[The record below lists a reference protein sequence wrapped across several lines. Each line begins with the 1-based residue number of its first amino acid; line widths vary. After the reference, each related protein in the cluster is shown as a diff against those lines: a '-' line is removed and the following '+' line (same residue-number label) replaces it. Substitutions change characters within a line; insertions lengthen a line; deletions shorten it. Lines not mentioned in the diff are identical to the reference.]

1 MREPALSVV
10 VIGRNEGERLKR
22 CLDSVTVMDPLRGS
36 VELLYVDSA
45 STDGS
50 AERASECGAKV
61 IRINPSRPCAA
72 AGRNAG
78 WKAASATI
86 VLFLDGDTVLAPEF
100 VADSLHHFDDP
111 RIAVVFGRRSE
122 IKPEASI
129 FNRVLDLDWVYPE
142 GQALFCGGDA
152 LIRRSVLEEV
162 NGFDERLIAGEEPE
176 MCWRIRARGY
186 NIMGVDRAMVAHDLA
201 MTRWSQYW
209 RRALRSGFA
218 LAEISTRFRHTS
230 SPLWLRESRRNIL
243 QGIIMLALFLLAPTL
258 AIVCHTPIPIVLAI
272 GIVSL
277 LAVRTAYRD
286 RWKSRRLVTLLLYG
300 LHSHVQHIPILFGQ
314 LMYRQARRTGRVQGL
329 IEYKSANDNPL
340 RHIESYVAD
349 RLPRA

>member
-1 MREPALSVV
+1 
-10 VIGRNEGERLKR
+10 
-22 CLDSVTVMDPLRGS
+22 
-36 VELLYVDSA
+36 
-45 STDGS
+45 
-50 AERASECGAKV
+50 V
-61 IRINPSRPCAA
+61 IRINPARPCAA

-78 WKAASATI
+78 WKAASAAI
-86 VLFLDGDTVLAPEF
+86 ILFLDGDTVLAPKF
-100 VADSLHHFDDP
+100 VADSLHHFNDQ
-111 RIAVVFGRRSE
+111 RIAVVFGRCRE
-122 IKPEASI
+122 IKPETSI
-129 FNRVLDLDWVYPE
+129 FNRVLDLDWVYPN

-186 NIMGVDRAMVAHDLA
+186 QIMGVDRSMVVHDLA

-230 SPLWLRESRRNIL
+230 SPLWLHQSRRNIL
-243 QGIIMLALFLLAPTL
+243 QGIIMLLLFLLAPIL
-258 AIVCHTPIPIVLAI
+258 AIVCRTPIPIALAI

-277 LAVRTAYRD
+277 LTLRTALRA
-286 RWKSRRLVTLLLYG
+286 RWKSGSLVTLLLYG

-314 LMYRQARRTGRVQGL
+314 LIYQHARRTGRVQGL
-329 IEYKSANDNPL
+329 IEYKTS
-340 RHIESYVAD
+340 E
-349 RLPRA
+349 

>member
-1 MREPALSVV
+1 MMREPALSVV

-22 CLDSVTVMDPLRGS
+22 CLESVTTMEPLGGPI
-36 VELLYVDSA
+36 ELLYVDSA

-50 AERASECGAKV
+50 PEVASDYGAKL
-61 IRINPSRPCAA
+61 IRINATRPCAA

-78 WKAASATI
+78 WKEASAQI
-86 VLFLDGDTVLAPEF
+86 VLFLDGDTVLARKF
-100 VADSLHHFDDP
+100 VADSLAHFDDP
-111 RIAVVFGRRSE
+111 RVAVVFGRRSE
-122 IKPEASI
+122 IRPEASI
-129 FNRVLDLDWVYPE
+129 FNRVLDLDWVYPVR
-142 GQALFCGGDA
+142 QALFCGGDA

-176 MCWRIRARGY
+176 MCWRIRAKGY
-186 NIMGVDRAMVAHDLA
+186 KIVGVDRSMVAHDLA
-201 MTRWSQYW
+201 MTRCSQYW

-218 LAEISTRFRHTS
+218 LAEISNRFRHTS

-258 AIVCHTPIPIVLAI
+258 AIICRTPIPIALAI

-277 LAVRTAYRD
+277 LSVRTARRA
-286 RWKSRRLVTLLLYG
+286 RWKSGSLATLLLYG

-314 LMYRQARRTGRVQGL
+314 LMYRHAHWMGRVQGL
-329 IEYKSANDNPL
+329 IEYKGAEAIAFP
-340 RHIESYVAD
+340 HK
-349 RLPRA
+349 

>member
-1 MREPALSVV
+1 MMSEAALSIV
-10 VIGRNEGERLKR
+10 VIGRNEGERLRR
-22 CLDSVTVMDPLRGS
+22 CLDSVTMMQRLEGLI
-36 VELLYVDSA
+36 ELLYVDSA

-50 AERASECGAKV
+50 VERASEYGAKV
-61 IRINPSRPCAA
+61 IRINPARPCAA

-78 WKAASATI
+78 WKAASAAI
-86 VLFLDGDTVLAPEF
+86 VLFLDGDTVLAPKF
-100 VADSLHHFDDP
+100 VADSLHHFNDQ
-111 RIAVVFGRRSE
+111 RIAVVFGRRRE
-122 IKPEASI
+122 IKPETSI

-142 GQALFCGGDA
+142 RQALFCGGDA

-186 NIMGVDRAMVAHDLA
+186 QIMGVDRSMVVHDLA

-243 QGIIMLALFLLAPTL
+243 QGIIMLALFIMAPTL
-258 AIVCHTPIPIVLAI
+258 AIVCRTPIPIALAI
-272 GIVSL
+272 GIVAML
-277 LAVRTAYRD
+277 TVRTAHRA
-286 RWKSRRLVTLLLYG
+286 RWKSRCLVTLLLYG

-314 LMYRQARRTGRVQGL
+314 LTYRHARRTGRVQRL
-329 IEYKSANDNPL
+329 IEYKTA
-340 RHIESYVAD
+340 EQ
-349 RLPRA
+349 